1 MGLAET
7 TDLEEQTQETAQWG
21 RRRRRRRTS
30 YPTPF
35 PTPSP
40 TAILQH
46 KTCKVTYCTYS
57 PKNTIK
63 GHPGAVTDIFSM
75 GKEIFHCEKV
85 GTKCR
90 CVCDRSLKCALRHHH
105 ESGYKKSFTHC

>member
-1 MGLAET
+1 MGPTLKNRPRKPLSGAAVAVVSSTPAVAVVVSST
-7 TDLEEQTQETAQWG
+7 TAAVAAALPPPPP
-21 RRRRRRRTS
+21 
-30 YPTPF
+30 YP
-35 PTPSP
+35 
-40 TAILQH
+40 
-46 KTCKVTYCTYS
+46 